1 MSKGALKNGSRDHF
15 NSGMAAQNIYVTAG
29 VKVTISFRQK
39 TCISLDNIS
48 PLFSE
53 MISGRGIFS
62 VLLKIAFAIVYGF
75 KKMFIFDCGT
85 AVKISYRA
93 GNFQYSGVCPRA

>member
-15 NSGMAAQNIYVTAG
+15 NGGTAAQTIYVTAG

-53 MISGRGIFS
+53 MISGRGIFFCITQDRLCDS
-62 VLLKIAFAIVYGF
+62 LWIQKDVHL
-75 KKMFIFDCGT
+75 
-85 AVKISYRA
+85 
-93 GNFQYSGVCPRA
+93 